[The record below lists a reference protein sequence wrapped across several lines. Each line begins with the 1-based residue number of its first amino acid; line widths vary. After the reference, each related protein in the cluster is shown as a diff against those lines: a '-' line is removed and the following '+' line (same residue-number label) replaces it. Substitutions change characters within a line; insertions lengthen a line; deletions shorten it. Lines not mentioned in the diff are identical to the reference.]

1 MINVS
6 ADGGDEL
13 LNITKNA
20 AAQAVLSQVAEKAF
34 HHIQPGAA
42 GGREVDLEAGMASKP
57 ALHFFVFVG
66 GIVVDDQMDS
76 LVLRH
81 DVIDNAQEPQPFLMA
96 MAVVAH
102 RNDTARIAGRC
113 LTVCRPQSGA
123 LAHALRCHIG
133 EHLIQ
138 ICPT

>member
-20 AAQAVLSQVAEKAF
+20 AAQAVLSQVAEKAL

-66 GIVVDDQMDS
+66 GIVVD
-76 LVLRH
+76 VLRH
-81 DVIDNAQEPQPFLMA
+81 DVIDNAQEPQLFLMV